1 MMKRLM
7 KRLMIQTLDKRWQI
21 PLQELFAQTRVNNN
35 QQAFVLTRQP
45 DFFRLLPYQG
55 KRSAVLGACRGDVL
69 LGAMTVHLEQ
79 YFIDGEVRW
88 GVYTADL
95 KVHVNARGQGIGDA
109 LMQSSVE
116 WARAQVDNPLFL
128 TTVAADNPAGLRKN
142 QKLAPWVTMQKNRE
156 LATVFYPCM
165 ARPAL
170 VGTLPRHSPNAGGRF
185 QVRTLRM
192 EQPAQR
198 ENWWRLWQQ
207 CALTRQGQRVYT
219 SELSALPPA
228 QIWLGL
234 FEGDTLVGALGL
246 WDQRAYRQVTVP
258 YQPRLMQHWLY
269 AGEQAVALWCG
280 VHLCVLPT
288 HRRAVA
294 VLLAHA
300 RQWVGARGGRL
311 LGLAFD
317 RQDPLSAW
325 LCQGLY
331 QTNALYLLS
340 SEPFRK
346 SYPFHAELALG

>member
-1 MMKRLM
+1 MLSLATKG
-7 KRLMIQTLDKRWQI
+7 LMIQTLDKRWQI
-21 PLQELFAQTRVNNN
+21 PLQELFAQTRVNHN

-45 DFFRLLPYQG
+45 DFFRLLSYQG
-55 KRSAVLGACRGDVL
+55 QKSAVLGACQGDAL
-69 LGAMTVHLEQ
+69 LGAMTVHLDQ

-88 GVYTADL
+88 GAYTADL
-95 KVHVNARGQGIGDA
+95 KVHLNARGQGVGDA
-109 LMQSSVE
+109 LMQSSVA

-142 QKLAPWVTMQKNRE
+142 QKLAPWVTMQKSRD
-156 LATVFYPCM
+156 LATVFYPCI

-170 VGTLPRHSPNAGGRF
+170 VRCDPAPKVKAGRF
-185 QVRTLRM
+185 HVQTLQM
-192 EQPAQR
+192 DQAAQR
-198 ENWWRLWQQ
+198 ESWWRLWQQ
-207 CALTRQGQRVYT
+207 CALTRQGQRVYA
-219 SELSALPPA
+219 SDLSALPPA

-234 FEGDTLVGALGL
+234 FEGDTLIGGMGL
-246 WDQRAYRQVTVP
+246 WDQRDYRQITLP
-258 YQPRLMQHWLY
+258 YQPRVMRHWLY

-294 VLLAHA
+294 VLLAYA

-317 RQDPLSAW
+317 QQDPLSPW
-325 LCQGLY
+325 LCQGIH
-331 QTNALYLLS
+331 QTNVLYLLS

-346 SYPFHAELALG
+346 PYPFHAELSLG